1 MTNAANGLPQPLHR
15 KPLTSIERAKL
26 RMAPPTNRVARAKG
40 DPVATARLLAAL
52 DGGARP
58 ICQV

>member
-26 RMAPPTNRVARAKG
+26 R
-40 DPVATARLLAAL
+40 VATARLLAAL

-58 ICQV
+58 ICPV